1 MNFRLVKEPVFS
13 ALNAVLVWIALIS
26 EFYLTLS
33 GSAHSWRGV
42 LHGISEYFSYFTIL
56 TNILCASIFTAYA
69 KKVSANSF
77 VRLLKSPVLLT
88 VAEICILGVS
98 IIYHVMLRNLWSPTG
113 LEAFSN
119 SVLHYVTPLCFSV
132 LYLKVYSNCLL
143 NWKSLSSMMIY
154 PSAYS
159 LFVMARGAVT
169 SEYPYPFIDVN
180 KIGYFQS
187 SLFLVSMLILFAITA
202 SVFIASNRL
211 FQKKRAASFS

>member
-13 ALNAVLVWIALIS
+13 ALNAGIVWFALIS
-26 EFYLTLS
+26 ELYLTLS
-33 GSAHSWRGV
+33 DSAHSWRGV

-69 KKVSANSF
+69 TKASANPF
-77 VRLLKSPVLLT
+77 VRLLRSPALLT

-98 IIYHVMLRNLWSPTG
+98 VIYHVMLRNLWSPTG
-113 LEAFSN
+113 LEAFSD
-119 SVLHYVTPLCFSV
+119 SVLHYVTPLCFSL
-132 LYLKVYSNCLL
+132 LYLKIYSNCLL
-143 NWKSLSSMMIY
+143 DWKSLSAMMIY

-159 LFVMARGAVT
+159 VFILARGAVT

-180 KIGYFQS
+180 KIGYIQA

-202 SVFIASNRL
+202 SGLIASNRL
-211 FQKKRAASFS
+211 YQKLKLGK